1 MHFQKFGGN
10 LANITAGDLLG
21 KSHEELVLI
30 LIQLRRQATSLAES
44 ADNCKAELDNM
55 RNTGE
60 QNGELR
66 HHCWELEEQ
75 LARLSP
81 VISLVDNM
89 VKLGTLY
96 RGQDSDQP
104 LAVRGQAGHHQPH
117 HQAPHQQSRQHGF
130 QQQLHHQGGQQQ
142 PNQRNPHQQPHHQQQ
157 HQVVHQSPEKLQ
169 QDQLKLQLQ
178 KVQSQLM
185 ESHRGLDESGQS
197 LAQMEVD
204 LTGLTRQLGV
214 RGGRDHREA
223 VEVSIREVQE
233 RASNMQRRHLGF
245 MHQIQELTQKEEFLT
260 NEIRPSPTG
269 VAGAEPVPQRPRPQ
283 DTWYE
288 TDIDNN
294 YTRDRGPE
302 TEDQIRQESK
312 VSGLTNSS
320 QAMYVNTYLEE
331 KHNYENYEN
340 YENFRAQE
348 RLQNPYEDEVA
359 TVHSEGVASQAPQLP
374 PRDGEEWLQ
383 NGRMGDIR

>member
-1 MHFQKFGGN
+1 M
-10 LANITAGDLLG
+10 
-21 KSHEELVLI
+21 
-30 LIQLRRQATSLAES
+30 
-44 ADNCKAELDNM
+44 
-55 RNTGE
+55 
-60 QNGELR
+60 
-66 HHCWELEEQ
+66 
-75 LARLSP
+75 
-81 VISLVDNM
+81 
-89 VKLGTLY
+89 
-96 RGQDSDQP
+96 
-104 LAVRGQAGHHQPH
+104 
-117 HQAPHQQSRQHGF
+117 
-130 QQQLHHQGGQQQ
+130 
-142 PNQRNPHQQPHHQQQ
+142 
-157 HQVVHQSPEKLQ
+157 
-169 QDQLKLQLQ
+169 KLQLQ